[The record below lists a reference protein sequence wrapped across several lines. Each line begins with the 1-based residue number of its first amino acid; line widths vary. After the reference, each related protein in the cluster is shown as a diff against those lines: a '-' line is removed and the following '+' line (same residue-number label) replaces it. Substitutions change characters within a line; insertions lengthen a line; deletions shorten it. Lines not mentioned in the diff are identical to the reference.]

1 MYSPDMCKEA
11 ICKVGKRMY
20 EKGLVV
26 ANDGNISWRISENEV
41 LMSPS
46 GVCKADM
53 TPDMILKTDIEG
65 NILEGT
71 NKPSSELIMH
81 LRVYKTLPERKA
93 VIHAHPAFATAFAVA
108 NIPLDKIIYPTAYSF
123 LGYVPVTKYA
133 TSTTTDLADAVED
146 SIRNGEKA
154 ILLANHGVLTSA
166 ATLWD
171 AYFLLERLESYAT
184 ISYLA
189 KQLGGGRELSGEE
202 KVELEAKIVRQKNSG
217 MMY

>member
-1 MYSPDMCKEA
+1 MYSPDMFKEA

-26 ANDGNISWRISENEV
+26 ANDGNISWRISDNEV

-53 TPDMILKTDIEG
+53 TPDMILKTDMDG

-71 NKPSSELIMH
+71 TKPSSELMMH
-81 LRVYKTLPERKA
+81 LRVYHVLPERKS
-93 VIHAHPAFATAFAVA
+93 VIHAHPTFAAAFAVA

-123 LGYVPVTKYA
+123 LGNVPVAKYG
-133 TSTTTDLADAVED
+133 TSTTSDLADVVEECIRDGTKAV
-146 SIRNGEKA
+146 
-154 ILLANHGVLTSA
+154 LLANHGALTSA

-171 AYFLLERLESYAT
+171 AYYLMERLESYAT

-189 KQLGGGRELSGEE
+189 RQLGGGRELTDEE
-202 KVELEAKIVRQKNSG
+202 KIKLEAKIARQKSSG
-217 MMY
+217 ALY